1 MHAEAPGPLVRGLF
15 LPVRNMIRPLPN
27 GNVVIRGLFLVE
39 LDGAEIVDDAVVNC
53 EPGICN
59 HQRVDRLVLQRV
71 VRHGQ
76 TAVYMSDT

>member
-1 MHAEAPGPLVRGLF
+1 MQAEAPGPLVRGLF
-15 LPVRNMIRPLPN
+15 LPVRNVIRPLPN

-39 LDGAEIVDDAVVNC
+39 LDGAEIVNDAVINC

-59 HQRVDRLVLQRV
+59 HQRVDRLVLQRAA
-71 VRHGQ
+71 RHGQ